1 MDVVEKIK
9 TLAWFAQR
17 PTYWRHAAALMERKF
32 QHDHDAP
39 LPRAAATRWAAD
51 RVVSVA
57 EALAVVGLLDEGT
70 AVPMLSKDALEQA
83 NLRARQ
89 STFEMG
95 GAGDLELLHAATVLS
110 QAHKVIETGVAYGW
124 SSLAI
129 LSGMGGREN
138 ARLVSVDMPYPKMDN
153 DPFVGVV
160 VPDELR
166 QYWSLI
172 REPDRQ
178 GVEKAIRQ
186 MDGSVDLIHYD
197 SDKSYQGRKYAYP
210 LLWAALRP
218 GGVFISDDIED
229 NLAFSEF
236 VAQHGTPFA
245 VTQCESKY
253 IGITRKPAG

>member
-1 MDVVEKIK
+1 MDVVEKFK
-9 TLAWFAQR
+9 TLVWFTQR
-17 PTYWRHAAALMERKF
+17 PSYWRHAAALIQRKF
-32 QHDHDAP
+32 EPDHDAP
-39 LPRAAATRWAAD
+39 APRAAATRWAAE

-57 EALAVVGLLDEGT
+57 EALAVVGLRDEGT
-70 AVPMLSKDALEQA
+70 EIPTLSQDVLEQA

-95 GAGDLELLHAATVLS
+95 GAGDLALLHAATVLS
-110 QAHKVIETGVAYGW
+110 QAQKVIETGVAYGW

-129 LSGMGGREN
+129 LSGMSGREN
-138 ARLVSVDMPYPKMDN
+138 PRLASVDMPYPKMDN
-153 DPFVGVV
+153 DHFVGVV
-160 VPDELR
+160 VPDGWR
-166 QYWSLI
+166 QYWYLI

-245 VTQCESKY
+245 VTQYGNQY
-253 IGITRKPAG
+253 IGITRKPVD

>member
-1 MDVVEKIK
+1 MDVIEKFK

-17 PTYWRHAAALMERKF
+17 PNYWRHAIALIQRKF
-32 QHDHDAP
+32 EADHDAP
-39 LPRAAATRWAAD
+39 APRAAATRWAAE
-51 RVVSVA
+51 RVTSVA
-57 EALAVVGLLDEGT
+57 EALAIVGLRDGGMAIPT
-70 AVPMLSKDALEQA
+70 LSREVLEQA
-83 NLRARQ
+83 SLRARQ
-89 STFEMG
+89 STIEMG
-95 GAGDLELLHAATVLS
+95 GAGDLTLLHAATVLS
-110 QAHKVIETGVAYGW
+110 QAQKVIETGVAYGW

-129 LSGMGGREN
+129 LSGMDERKN
-138 ARLVSVDMPYPKMDN
+138 PRLVSVDMPYPKMDN

-178 GVEKAIRQ
+178 GVEKAILQ
-186 MDGSVDLIHYD
+186 MNGSVDLIHYD

-210 LLWAALRP
+210 LLWAALRA
-218 GGVFISDDIED
+218 GGIFISDDIED

-245 VTQCESKY
+245 VTQYESKY
-253 IGITRKPAG
+253 IGITRKPVD